1 MPRCVRLHHRGYM
14 RSRRSGTGVHCPMV
28 EDSSQLEEALRQ
40 LIGMPRGWQV
50 EIVHFERGRLGE
62 FGRYELALVR
72 NGHRFLST
80 LVDGQEDPD
89 WVVRDGISLGFDGAV
104 PAALR
109 GSLLDRFRRHR
120 PPTGVLDWVREQAS
134 KGVGQSAQK
143 TGRPNT
149 FEQANQHFASSG
161 QDLYHHAESNQRGV
175 HGIMRLGFHCNQDC
189 DFCWQGRQ
197 WPEATQPWQTR
208 MEELGAR
215 GVTSLVIT
223 GGEPTLYKEL
233 PDVVQDGHKRGWRT
247 VLQTN
252 GIGFSNPRLMARL
265 VDAGLDGAFISFH
278 SADAEISDEITNS
291 PNTWV
296 RTVAGVR
303 AALDAGIQLR
313 LNCVVDKRNVDTLP
327 DHARFIRDTFGD
339 EVGVDYSDMSPTY
352 DPANYRKLAVPF
364 SRTRGPLVAA
374 SAILL
379 DAGIAVSCSSGCG
392 FPPCLLSDEPRLLA
406 ELTQSFLNYEL
417 EGRDNRYVACQT
429 CSWADRCRGPRNNYV
444 ALFGEDGLRPISP

>member
-1 MPRCVRLHHRGYM
+1 
-14 RSRRSGTGVHCPMV
+14 MV

-120 PPTGVLDWVREQAS
+120 PPTGVLGWVREQAS
-134 KGVGQSAQK
+134 KDVGQSAQK
-143 TGRPNT
+143 AGQPNT
-149 FEQANQHFASSG
+149 FEQANEHFASSG

-208 MEELGAR
+208 MEE
-215 GVTSLVIT
+215 
-223 GGEPTLYKEL
+223 
-233 PDVVQDGHKRGWRT
+233 
-247 VLQTN
+247 
-252 GIGFSNPRLMARL
+252 
-265 VDAGLDGAFISFH
+265 
-278 SADAEISDEITNS
+278 
-291 PNTWV
+291 
-296 RTVAGVR
+296 
-303 AALDAGIQLR
+303 
-313 LNCVVDKRNVDTLP
+313 
-327 DHARFIRDTFGD
+327 
-339 EVGVDYSDMSPTY
+339 
-352 DPANYRKLAVPF
+352 
-364 SRTRGPLVAA
+364 
-374 SAILL
+374 
-379 DAGIAVSCSSGCG
+379 
-392 FPPCLLSDEPRLLA
+392 
-406 ELTQSFLNYEL
+406 
-417 EGRDNRYVACQT
+417 
-429 CSWADRCRGPRNNYV
+429 
-444 ALFGEDGLRPISP
+444 